1 MWCGVGGFI
10 SFPWRHLVH
19 MTQFLSGVVCSVSS
33 SSLLSLLPFGLCIAY
48 MQAGLAQLANS
59 FPKYPVTGVPVTGG
73 LHLKSFMSMAGPDL
87 ISIGMSQPA
96 RKAADI
102 IKSNGKFKYSFV
114 QCPDDIAANC
124 LYVNGHLIHV
134 TKEAF
139 PRSAGVYE
147 NLKVEGEKFALDASE
162 LNKVDGCFT
171 CCSVLVKKSKQLLM

>member
-1 MWCGVGGFI
+1 MVCVE
-10 SFPWRHLVH
+10 LVAQRYF
-19 MTQFLSGVVCSVSS
+19 TTTFFDVYVFCS
-33 SSLLSLLPFGLCIAY
+33 
-48 MQAGLAQLANS
+48 QAGLAQLANS
-59 FPKYPVTGVPVTGG
+59 FPQYPVTGIPVTDG
-73 LHLKSFMSMAGPDL
+73 LHLKSFMSMARPDL

-96 RKAADI
+96 RKAAEI

-139 PRSAGVYE
+139 PQSAEVYE
-147 NLKVEGEKFALDASE
+147 NLEVEGKKFALDASE

-171 CCSVLVKKSKQLLM
+171 CCSVLVKK